1 VIYLGGALK
10 ASGRARKGMMKEL
23 LEDLD
28 PRVRK
33 YVKRLINNYHGEE
46 LDEKLKELMDLKK
59 TMKLI
64 ELRG

>member
-1 VIYLGGALK
+1 LGGVLK
-10 ASGRARKGMMKEL
+10 PSGRARRVMIRDL

-28 PRVRK
+28 PRVRR

-46 LDEKLKELMDLKK
+46 LDGKLKELMDLRR

-64 ELRG
+64 ELRE